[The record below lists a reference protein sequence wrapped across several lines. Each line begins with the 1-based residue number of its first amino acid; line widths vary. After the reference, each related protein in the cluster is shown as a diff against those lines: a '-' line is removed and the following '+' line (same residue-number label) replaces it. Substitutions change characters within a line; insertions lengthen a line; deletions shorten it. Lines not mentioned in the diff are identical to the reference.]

1 MIIVIFTKNVALLLP
16 QTLVLLLEP
25 DNKTCSE
32 FHAVIVK
39 KMQQGLCI

>member
-1 MIIVIFTKNVALLLP
+1 MDENYGTAKEICHQI
-16 QTLVLLLEP
+16 LLLEP